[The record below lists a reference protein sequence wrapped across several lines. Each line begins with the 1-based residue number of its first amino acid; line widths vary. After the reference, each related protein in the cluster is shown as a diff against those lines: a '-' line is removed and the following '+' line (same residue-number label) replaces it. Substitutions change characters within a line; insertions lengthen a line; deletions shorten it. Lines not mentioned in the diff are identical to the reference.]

1 MLNVYYVRIKMRL
14 PFTQFAQSAPLFT
27 LDEARKLYN
36 KDEKNRSLLNL
47 LDRLKRQG
55 RVRQI
60 ANGVYAGTFATTPL
74 NRYRVPA
81 ALREDSVVALH
92 SALEFH
98 GLANQTFQTVYYF
111 SARLRKEVVFDGV
124 TYHSVVP
131 PRPSFAPAH
140 RLFQTERGADNV
152 LLTGRERSFV
162 DCLLFLDY
170 SGGVE
175 ELDKS
180 LAMFPSFDFEAAL
193 AYLKLL
199 RSPWLYSRL
208 GFFLDRHADKLF
220 FRGKARDQFLQKLSR
235 GVVYLTDKRPGQR
248 WVPTWKLMVPEA
260 ISPSRTSS
268 VQT

>member
-1 MLNVYYVRIKMRL
+1 MCL
-14 PFTQFAQSAPLFT
+14 PFTQFAQATPLFT
-27 LDEARKLYN
+27 LDEARKLYK
-36 KDEKNRSLLNL
+36 KDERNRSLLNL
-47 LDRLKRQG
+47 LQRLKKQG
-55 RVRQI
+55 RMRQI
-60 ANGVYAGTFATTPL
+60 ANGVYSGTFTAAPL
-74 NRYRVPA
+74 NRYRVPS
-81 ALREDSVVALH
+81 ALRDDAVVALH

-111 SARLRKEVVFDGV
+111 SARPRKDVVFDGV

-131 PRPSFAPAH
+131 PRPSLAPAH
-140 RLFQTERGADNV
+140 RLFQTERGAENV

-162 DCLLFLDY
+162 DCLFFLDY

-208 GFFLDRHADKLF
+208 GFLLDRHADKLF
-220 FRGKARDQFLQKLSR
+220 FRGKARDCFLHKLPR
-235 GVVYLTDKRPGQR
+235 GVVYLANKRPGQR
-248 WVPTWKLMVPEA
+248 WVSTWKLMVPETL
-260 ISPSRTSS
+260 SPSRTSS